1 MKGDALMAKMNE
13 RMKEI
18 FQMPQAVVVATANK
32 EGLPNAVPVTM
43 KKIINDETVLI
54 AANFMKK
61 TLDNMKENPQVAI
74 TLWDKLEGY
83 QLKGVVSV
91 ETSGQTFEETAAWV
105 EERAKALNMPLKAK
119 GAVVFKINEIYSVSP
134 GPNAGEKLS

>member
-1 MKGDALMAKMNE
+1 MAKMNE